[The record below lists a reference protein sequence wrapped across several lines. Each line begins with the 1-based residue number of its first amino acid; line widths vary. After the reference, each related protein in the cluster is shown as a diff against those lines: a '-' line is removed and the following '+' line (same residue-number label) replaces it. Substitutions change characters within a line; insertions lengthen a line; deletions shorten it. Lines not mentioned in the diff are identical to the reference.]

1 VDQSLKRR
9 LADIGVD
16 AGAYANPF
24 ETWCRLRATEGAR
37 TSLIDLYA
45 LVAHPRGLAEH
56 ELSLQERDLLTARA
70 LPVMFPGFEVLPNS
84 SRARRDPVEIVP
96 YDERWRSRYEAWRRK
111 LLDALGLVARR
122 IEHVG
127 STAVAGLPAK
137 PVIDIQ
143 VSVQDL
149 GEESSYVPA
158 IESLGVQLRSRDD
171 EHRYFRP
178 FSGLPREVQVHV
190 CRMGSKWER
199 QALLFRD
206 YLRASP
212 AARDAYAQA
221 KRLAADRWKDDR
233 IAYTDAKGAQILDL
247 MAAAEEWARR
257 TGWSAQAVTTS
268 PSSWKREDPPP

>member
-1 VDQSLKRR
+1 
-9 LADIGVD
+9 
-16 AGAYANPF
+16 
-24 ETWCRLRATEGAR
+24 
-37 TSLIDLYA
+37 
-45 LVAHPRGLAEH
+45 
-56 ELSLQERDLLTARA
+56 
-70 LPVMFPGFEVLPNS
+70 
-84 SRARRDPVEIVP
+84 
-96 YDERWRSRYEAWRRK
+96 
-111 LLDALGLVARR
+111 
-122 IEHVG
+122 
-127 STAVAGLPAK
+127 
-137 PVIDIQ
+137 VIDIQ

-190 CRMGSKWER
+190 CRMGSTWER

-247 MAAAEEWARR
+247 MAAAEDWARR
-257 TGWSAQAVTTS
+257 TGWNVQAVTTS